1 MEDIEEIDENPVS
14 PIDLSIFKEN
24 FEQNLL
30 TIIDSLNDQ
39 ERTLVIE
46 ESCITKFGFFI
57 KTDFLAKRKFK
68 KKILSSSKYST

>member
-1 MEDIEEIDENPVS
+1 MEDTEEIDENPVS

-68 KKILSSSKYST
+68 KILSSSKYST